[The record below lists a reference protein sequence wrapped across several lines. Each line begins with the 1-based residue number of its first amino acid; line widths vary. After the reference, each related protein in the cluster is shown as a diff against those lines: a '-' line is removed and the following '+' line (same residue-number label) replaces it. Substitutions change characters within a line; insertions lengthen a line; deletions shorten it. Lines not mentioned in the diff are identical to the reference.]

1 MCRDVEKSVR
11 LIEHNNIS
19 KEERTLPYFLR
30 KGVIKFDF
38 DCMNSDVMLQIPL
51 YDNDAEVELEVFYH
65 RLDVSDMYAGPLN
78 IVFEILYADGEL
90 RTLDKSLFLSDL
102 ADAYKMY
109 LVHDRY
115 DSVVLKINQT
125 SNLGVRGRLIL
136 KLEYK

>member
-51 YDNDAEVELEVFYH
+51 YDNDAKVELEFFYH
-65 RLDVSDMYAGPLN
+65 RLDVSDMYAEPLN

-90 RTLDKSLFLSDL
+90 RILDKSLFPSDL
-102 ADAYKMY
+102 ADTYKMY
-109 LVHDRY
+109 LEYDRY
-115 DSVVLKINQT
+115 DSIVLKINQT

-136 KLEYK
+136 KLGYK

>member
-38 DCMNSDVMLQIPL
+38 DCMNSDVMLQIPV
-51 YDNDAEVELEVFYH
+51 YDYH

-90 RTLDKSLFLSDL
+90 RTLDKSLFPSDL